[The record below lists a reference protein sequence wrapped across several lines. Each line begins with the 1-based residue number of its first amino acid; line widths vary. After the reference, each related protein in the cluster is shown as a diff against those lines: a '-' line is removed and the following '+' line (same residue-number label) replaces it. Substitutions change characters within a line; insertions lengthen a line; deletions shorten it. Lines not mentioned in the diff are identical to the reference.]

1 MCKNLLVAANPL
13 FPSKLIDVA
22 GSVRK
27 SRMVR
32 KPLPWRNRF
41 AFMVIFKMA
50 LGLSLWRTCKAAA
63 EILRGK
69 RVRGWNK
76 LNRLAQGHP
85 EYYKNWISSVEKS
98 WFDGFIGQNVTKD
111 VFSPICLVLES
122 DRNPHGV
129 AGSIASLQAAFGQ
142 DVRVLVTGDQDD
154 AYDGALG
161 VGRASLR
168 QVISGEMPADE
179 DYILPIRAG
188 DTISPLAG
196 RVLARACRQS
206 GTPPIIFWD
215 TDILVEGVRSRPWFK
230 PDWDHWLYLSGDT
243 LSGAS
248 MVKWSA
254 LAGLG
259 DVLLDAALSPAVVAE
274 LLVVLASDKNAAAP
288 LHVAGVLGHWAREER
303 YVTAPHWK
311 DIIARS
317 WSEPVEAVSDAH
329 GAFFVHQMPKAPPV
343 WPTVSIII
351 PTRDRIKLLKTCMR
365 GLDLLVYHG
374 RVEVLIVDNGSSD
387 PYALAFLAELDG
399 SGRATVLRD
408 SEAFNFSRLNNFAAM
423 HAKGDILCLLNNDIE
438 MQDGDW
444 LSTLVRF
451 VLSPGVGAAG
461 PMLTY
466 PDGSIQH
473 AGVVIGMGDAAGHMC
488 RFSIPGKGGDLGWHG
503 TVRSVSAVT
512 AACLVVRRDA
522 WEAVGGLDEKNFAV
536 AFNDVDFCLKLQRAG
551 YRNVYVPAVS
561 LIHHESLSR
570 GSDMAPANRERFAKE
585 LALFRARWGSEGF
598 ADPHFSPLYDSSF
611 EQCLLKF

>member
-1 MCKNLLVAANPL
+1 
-13 FPSKLIDVA
+13 
-22 GSVRK
+22 
-27 SRMVR
+27 
-32 KPLPWRNRF
+32 
-41 AFMVIFKMA
+41 MVIFKMA
-50 LGLSLWRTCKAAA
+50 LGLSLWGTCKAAG

-85 EYYKNWISSVEKS
+85 EYYINWISSVEKS
-98 WFDGFIGQNVTKD
+98 WFDGFIGQNIAED
-111 VFSPICLVLES
+111 VVSPICVVLEG
-122 DRNPHGV
+122 DRNPGGV
-129 AGSIASLQAAFGQ
+129 AGSIASLKAAFGQ
-142 DVRVLVTGDQDD
+142 NVRVLVTGDQAG
-154 AYDGALG
+154 AYHGALV

-168 QVISGEMPADE
+168 QVISGENSADE

-188 DTISPLAG
+188 DTISSFAG
-196 RVLARACRQS
+196 RVLGRAIRQS

-215 TDILVEGVRSRPWFK
+215 TDTLVDGARSQPWFK
-230 PDWDHWLYLSGDT
+230 PDWDRWLYLSSDT

-248 MVKWSA
+248 MVKRSA
-254 LAGLG
+254 LAAGG
-259 DVLLDAALSPAVVAE
+259 DVLLDADLSPAVVAE
-274 LLVVLASDKNAAAP
+274 VLAVLANDENAAPP
-288 LHVAGVLGHWAREER
+288 LHVVGVLGHWAREER
-303 YVTAPHWK
+303 YVTASNWK

-317 WSEPVEAVSDAH
+317 WSEPVEAISDVH
-329 GAFFVHQMPKAPPV
+329 GAFFAHQMPKAPLV
-343 WPTVSIII
+343 WPTVAIII
-351 PTRDRIKLLKTCMR
+351 PTRDRIELLKTCMR

-387 PYALAFLAELDG
+387 PGALAFLTELDA

-408 SEAFNFSRLNNFAAM
+408 SEAFNFSRLNNLAAR
-423 HAKGDILCLLNNDIE
+423 HAKSEILCLLNNDIE
-438 MQDGDW
+438 MQDGHW

-451 VLSPGVGAAG
+451 ALSPDVGATG

-488 RFSIPGKGGDLGWHG
+488 RFSIPGQGGDLGWHG

-512 AACLVVRRDA
+512 AACLVVRREA
-522 WEAVGGLDEKNFAV
+522 WDAVGGLDEKCFAV

-585 LALFRARWGSEGF
+585 LALFRARWGSQGF